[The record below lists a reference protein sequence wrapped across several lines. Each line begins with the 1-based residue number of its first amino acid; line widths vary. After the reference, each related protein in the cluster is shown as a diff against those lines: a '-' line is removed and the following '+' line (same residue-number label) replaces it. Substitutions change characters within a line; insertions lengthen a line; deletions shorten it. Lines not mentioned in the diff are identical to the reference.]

1 MRVLGVVGGIYP
13 GLYSYSQDLRPPLQ
27 YRIAYTFCFGPPA
40 KRLPAQTLFSNRSPA
55 PAKQPYYSL
64 LLLRNALLLLQ
75 FFLLA
80 VSAFGQAPYRRAVA
94 KPGDGTHTL
103 LRRYGLSPNQ
113 HLRQF
118 QQLNRANLGPGNTL
132 VVGRTYLLPKLS
144 PARAK
149 NPSLAKAASAAPATR
164 TTPLP
169 YATLFGSRY
178 GNVQVRDRAL
188 RGAVYYLSSG
198 HGGPDP
204 GAIGKYGSFK
214 LAEDEYA
221 YDVTVRLARVLME
234 HGATVYV
241 MVQDPNDGI
250 RNENV
255 LPMDYDEVHY
265 PQRPIPL
272 SQVQRLRQRIAQ
284 VNTLHARHKGAYQR
298 LLALHVD
305 SRSEGQNIDVFFYHH
320 ANNASGLRL
329 AKNIHK
335 VFTARYKRAQPN
347 RPYSGNVS
355 VRNTLFE
362 VRNSRAPAVFMELGN
377 IRNQKDQRR
386 FVVADNRQALA
397 NWIAEGLMADYRG
410 K

>member
-1 MRVLGVVGGIYP
+1 LRTVCLLVL
-13 GLYSYSQDLRPPLQ
+13 L
-27 YRIAYTFCFGPPA
+27 
-40 KRLPAQTLFSNRSPA
+40 
-55 PAKQPYYSL
+55 SL
-64 LLLRNALLLLQ
+64 L
-75 FFLLA
+75 
-80 VSAFGQAPYRRAVA
+80 SAQAFAQAAYRRVKARS
-94 KPGDGTHTL
+94 GDGVETL
-103 LRRYGLSPNQ
+103 LIRHGLNPRKYSA
-113 HLRQF
+113 QF
-118 QQLNRANLGPGNTL
+118 RQLNRKNLRRGSGLTT
-132 VVGRTYLLPKLS
+132 GRTYLLPKS
-144 PARAK
+144 TRARAVA
-149 NPSLAKAASAAPATR
+149 PSRTAKRGARPTAAPVAATGKPV
-164 TTPLP
+164 TP
-169 YATLFGSRY
+169 AQLFGPRI
-178 GNVQVRDRAL
+178 GTPRVQSGAL

-250 RNENV
+250 RDENV
-255 LPMDYDEVHY
+255 LPMDYDEVQY
-265 PQRPIPL
+265 PNLRIPL
-272 SQVQRLRQRIAQ
+272 SQVQRLRQRIAA
-284 VNTLHARHKGAYQR
+284 VNRLHARHKGAYQR

-320 ANNASGLRL
+320 ANSAPGLRL
-329 AKNIHK
+329 AKNIHRI
-335 VFTARYKRAQPN
+335 FTARYKRAQPN

-355 VRNTLFE
+355 ERGTLYE
-362 VRNSRAPAVFMELGN
+362 VRNSHAPAVFMELGN

-397 NWIAEGLMADYRG
+397 NWIYEGLLADYKG